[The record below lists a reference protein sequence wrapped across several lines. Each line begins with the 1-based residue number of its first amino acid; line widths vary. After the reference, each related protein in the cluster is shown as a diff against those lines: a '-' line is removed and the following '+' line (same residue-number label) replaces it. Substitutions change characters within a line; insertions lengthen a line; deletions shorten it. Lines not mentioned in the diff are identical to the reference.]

1 MGLISSSI
9 PNFVNGISQQ
19 PFTLR
24 LASQGEMQENGFST
38 VSQGLKKRPPTKHMG
53 KISDPPL
60 SGEGAFVHFI
70 NRDETERYIVAI
82 LLGDLKVFD
91 MAGKE
96 QVVHFPHGKAYLSA
110 ALPQTQFRATSVAD
124 YTFILNRTVYTQEA
138 YPYTNQPKRGY
149 EALINVKAGNYGK
162 TYAIIMNG
170 ELAASFTTPNGDNAN
185 QGPQVATDYIASR
198 LREQMVDK
206 FNRRVQAITNIVWET
221 SVVGAGEQN
230 ITYYTGATFNLEAGA
245 MTSNSTIFVDGVQCP
260 LLDASDGKF
269 RVTFGIRTTPPSLQ
283 AYLYQGN
290 GVQVEQSGH
299 VLWIKS
305 NDDFTLAC
313 DDGVAGNAMVVI
325 KNKLQH
331 FSDLPNRCPVDG
343 FAVEI
348 TGDSGSTFDNHWVKY
363 DMSGGAASNGVWK
376 ETCEPGLSVGMYW
389 FTMPWALV
397 REANGTFTFKS
408 LTWGTRK
415 VGDDK
420 SNPHPSFM
428 NRKINDVFFYR
439 NRLGLLCDENIIF
452 SEAGEYFNFYRT
464 TVTQLTDSEPI
475 DVTVSHNKVSIL
487 EHAIPFNKQLLI
499 FSEQTQF
506 VIDQNELLSPK
517 TISVKMATE
526 FPCSPNCKPVPVG
539 KNVYFVAE
547 KGDWSAVR
555 EYYADFNN
563 LSNDSQ
569 DVTGHVTKY
578 IPKGVFKIAVSTNED
593 ILCLVTNKEPNV
605 LYTYKYFWANNEK
618 LQSAWSKWV
627 FPAGN
632 IIINA
637 EFMQSELLLLVSRF
651 DGVFLE
657 KMNLSLGYSEANEPY
672 PVMLDRKRTVSKAT
686 VTYDSATNKTR
697 YSDSLGTAPSEV
709 NFAVTATGGNKKAGV
724 VLPVKTDATGS
735 YVEGDFTGTDLI
747 VGRQYSL
754 KYMLSPI
761 TMKTAQ
767 AGGGQKSDTEGRLQ
781 LRKIAFNYADTG
793 FFDVLVKPH
802 NRNTYKYRYAGKT
815 LGNET
820 ATIGQSSFDT
830 GRFLVPVMSRNV
842 DTQITIINDSPI
854 PCSILSAD
862 WEGFYVKRSQAV

>member
-24 LASQGEMQENGFST
+24 LASQGERQENGFST
-38 VSQGLKKRPPTKHMG
+38 VSQGLKKRPPTKHIA
-53 KISDPPL
+53 KIYDTPL
-60 SGEGAFVHFI
+60 AGSGAFVHII
-70 NRDETERYIVAI
+70 NRDEVERYIVVI
-82 LLGDLKVFD
+82 LNGDLKVFD
-91 MAGKE
+91 MDGNQKT
-96 QVVHFPHGKAYLSA
+96 VNFPNGKAYLSA

-124 YTFILNRTVYTQEA
+124 YTFILNRTVDIQEA
-138 YPYTNQPKRGY
+138 APYTNQPKRGY

-162 TYAIIMNG
+162 TYSVYVNG
-170 ELAASFTTPNGDNAN
+170 GLAASVTTPNGDNAD

-221 SVVGAGEQN
+221 SVGGDGEWN

-245 MTSNSTIFVDGVQCP
+245 RISNSTIFVDGVQCP

-269 RVTFGIRTTPPSLQ
+269 RVSFGIRTTPPGLQ
-283 AYLYQGN
+283 AFLYQDN
-290 GVQVEQSGH
+290 GVQIEQSGH
-299 VLWIKS
+299 VLWIKA
-305 NDDFTLAC
+305 NGDFTIAC

-397 REANGTFTFKS
+397 REANGSFTFKA

-415 VGDDK
+415 VGDAK

-428 NRKINDVFFYR
+428 DRKLNDVFFYR

-475 DVTVSHNKVSIL
+475 DVTVSHTKVSIL

-499 FSEQTQF
+499 FSGQTQF

-593 ILCLVTNKEPNV
+593 ILCLMTNKAPNV
-605 LYTYKYFWANNEK
+605 LYTYKYFWVNNEK

-632 IIINA
+632 NIINA
-637 EFMQSELLLLVSRF
+637 EFLQSELLLVVSRV

-657 KMNLSLGYSEANEPY
+657 KMNLSLGYSEPREPY
-672 PVMLDRKRTVSKAT
+672 PVMLDRKRLVDAAT
-686 VTYDSATNKTR
+686 TYLDNGKTR
-697 YSDSLGTAPSEV
+697 YPCLMETAPGEV
-709 NFAVTATGGNKKAGV
+709 IMAVTATGGTKKAGA
-724 VLPVKTDATGS
+724 VLPVKMDATGP

-754 KYMLSPI
+754 VYMLSPI
-761 TMKTAQ
+761 TMKAAQ
-767 AGGGQKSDTEGRLQ
+767 AGGGQKADTEGRLQ
-781 LRKIAFNYADTG
+781 IRKIAFNYADTG
-793 FFDVLVKPH
+793 FFDVWVKPH
-802 NRNTYKYRYAGKT
+802 NRNTYKYRYAGKI
-815 LGNET
+815 LGIET
-820 ATIGQSSFDT
+820 AAIGQPSFDT

-842 DTQITIINDSPI
+842 DTQITIINDSPL

>member
-19 PFTLR
+19 PYTLR

-38 VSQGLKKRPPTKHMG
+38 VSQGLKKRPPTKHIA
-53 KISDPPL
+53 KISDTPL
-60 SGEGAFVHFI
+60 AGEGAFVHII
-70 NRDETERYIVAI
+70 NRDEVERYIVI
-82 LLGDLKVFD
+82 IMNGDLKVFD

-96 QVVHFPHGKAYLSA
+96 QVVRFPHGKYYLSA

-124 YTFILNRTVYTQEA
+124 YTFILNRTVKITEA
-138 YPYTNQPKRGY
+138 TPYTNQPKRGY

-162 TYAIIMNG
+162 TYAIIVNG

-198 LREQMVDK
+198 LREQLVDK

-221 SVVGAGEQN
+221 SVGGDGEQN

-245 MTSNSTIFVDGVQCP
+245 MISNSTIFIAGVQNP
-260 LLDASDGKF
+260 LLEASDGKF
-269 RVTFGIRTTPPSLQ
+269 RVSFGILTTPPSLQ

-290 GVQVEQSGH
+290 GVSVEQSGH
-299 VLWIKS
+299 VLWIWS
-305 NDDFTLAC
+305 NVDFTIAC
-313 DDGVAGNAMVVI
+313 EDGFGGNAMVAI
-325 KNKLQH
+325 KNKVQH
-331 FSDLPNRCPVDG
+331 FSDLPNRCPVDA

-348 TGDSGSTFDNHWVKY
+348 AGDSGSTYDNHWVKF
-363 DMSGGAASNGVWK
+363 DMSDGVTSSGVWK
-376 ETCEPGLSVGMYW
+376 ETCEPGLSTGMYW
-389 FTMPWALV
+389 LPMPWGLI
-397 REANGTFTFKS
+397 READGSFTCKS

-415 VGDDK
+415 VGDAK

-428 NRKINDVFFYR
+428 NRTLNDVFFYR

-475 DVTVSHNKVSIL
+475 DVTVSHTKVSIL

-499 FSEQTQF
+499 FSGQTQF

-526 FPCSPNCKPVPVG
+526 FPCSPHCKPVPVG

-569 DVTGHVTKY
+569 DVTGHVSKY

-593 ILCLVTNKEPNV
+593 ILCLMTNKEPNV
-605 LYTYKYFWANNEK
+605 LYTYKYFWANSEK
-618 LQSAWSKWV
+618 LQSSWSKWV

-632 IIINA
+632 NIINA
-637 EFMQSELLLLVSRF
+637 EFLQSELLLVVSRF

-657 KMNLSLGYSEANEPY
+657 KMNLSLGYSEPSEPY
-672 PVMLDRKRTVSKAT
+672 PVLLDRKRLVSAAT
-686 VTYDSATNKTR
+686 TYLDNGKTR
-697 YSDSLGTAPSEV
+697 YPDLLGTAQGEV
-709 NFAVTATGGNKKAGV
+709 IMAVTATGGNKKAGV
-724 VLPVKTDATGS
+724 VLPVKTDATGP

-754 KYMLSPI
+754 VYMLSPI

-793 FFDVLVKPH
+793 FFDVLVKPY

-820 ATIGQSSFDT
+820 STIGQPSFDT
-830 GRFLVPVMSRNV
+830 GRFLVPVMSRNI
-842 DTQITIINDSPI
+842 DTQITIINDSTL

-862 WEGFYVKRSQAV
+862 WEGFYVKRSQTV

>member
-96 QVVHFPHGKAYLSA
+96 QVVHFPNGKAYLSA

-124 YTFILNRTVYTQEA
+124 YTFILNRTVDIQEA
-138 YPYTNQPKRGY
+138 APYTNQPKRGY

-206 FNRRVQAITNIVWET
+206 FNRRLQAITNIVWET
-221 SVVGAGEQN
+221 SGGWDGEQN
-230 ITYYTGATFNLEAGA
+230 ITYYTGATFNLEEGA
-245 MTSNSTIFVDGVQCP
+245 MISNSTVFVDGVQRP

-305 NDDFTLAC
+305 NVDFTIAC

-397 REANGTFTFKS
+397 REANGSFTFKA

-415 VGDDK
+415 VGDAK

-428 NRKINDVFFYR
+428 DRKLNDVFFYR
-439 NRLGLLCDENIIF
+439 NRLGLLCGENIIF

-499 FSEQTQF
+499 FSGQTQF

-526 FPCSPNCKPVPVG
+526 FPCSVNCKPVPVG
-539 KNVYFVAE
+539 KNVYFVAD

-555 EYYADFNN
+555 EYYADLNN

-724 VLPVKTDATGS
+724 VLPVKTDTTGP

-754 KYMLSPI
+754 VYRLSPI
-761 TMKTAQ
+761 TMKAAQ

-793 FFDVLVKPH
+793 FFDVWVKPH

-820 ATIGQSSFDT
+820 VTVGQPSFDT

-842 DTQITIINDSPI
+842 DTQITIINDSPL

>member
-1 MGLISSSI
+1 MI
-9 PNFVNGISQQ
+9 
-19 PFTLR
+19 
-24 LASQGEMQENGFST
+24 
-38 VSQGLKKRPPTKHMG
+38 
-53 KISDPPL
+53 
-60 SGEGAFVHFI
+60 
-70 NRDETERYIVAI
+70 I
-82 LLGDLKVFD
+82 LNGDLKVFD
-91 MAGKE
+91 MDGNQKT
-96 QVVHFPHGKAYLSA
+96 VNFPNGKAYLSA
-110 ALPQTQFRATSVAD
+110 ALPQTQFKATSVAD
-124 YTFILNRTVYTQEA
+124 YTFILNRTVAVAED
-138 YPYTNQPKRGY
+138 TNHTTHPPRGY

-162 TYAIIMNG
+162 TYAVFGNG
-170 ELAASFTTPNGDNAN
+170 ELAASVTTPNGDNAN

-198 LREQMVDK
+198 LRVQMVDK
-206 FNRRVQAITNIVWET
+206 YNRRVQEITNIVWET
-221 SVVGAGEQN
+221 SVGFAGEQDS
-230 ITYYTGATFNLEAGA
+230 TYYTGVSFNLEAGA
-245 MTSNSTIFVDGVQCP
+245 WNHNSTFFVDGVQYP

-269 RVTFGIRTTPPSLQ
+269 RVSFGTRTTPPGLQ
-283 AYLYQGN
+283 AYFYQGN
-290 GVQVEQSGH
+290 GVQFEQSGH
-299 VLWIKS
+299 VIWVKA
-305 NDDFTLAC
+305 NGDFTIAC
-313 DDGVAGNAMVVI
+313 DDGFAGNAMVVI
-325 KNKLQH
+325 KNKIQR

-348 TGDSGSTFDNHWVKY
+348 TGDSGSAFDNHWVKY
-363 DMSGGAASNGVWK
+363 DMSGGATSNGIWK
-376 ETCEPGLSVGMYW
+376 ETCAPGLSAGMHW
-389 FTMPWALV
+389 NTMPHALV
-397 REANGTFTFKS
+397 READGSFTFKS
-408 LTWGTRK
+408 LTWGQRK

-428 NRKINDVFFYR
+428 NRPLNDVFFYR

-475 DVTVSHNKVSIL
+475 DVTVSHTKVSIL
-487 EHAIPFNKQLLI
+487 EHAIPFNKQLLV
-499 FSEQTQF
+499 FSGQTQF

-517 TISVKMATE
+517 SISVKMATE
-526 FPCSPNCKPVPVG
+526 FPCSTNCKPVPVG

-555 EYYADFNN
+555 EYYADLNS

-569 DVTGHVTKY
+569 DVTGHVSKY
-578 IPKGVFKIAVSTNED
+578 IPKGVFKIAVSINED
-593 ILCLVTNKEPNV
+593 ILCLMTNEEPNV
-605 LYTYKYFWANNEK
+605 LYTYKYFWANTEK

-632 IIINA
+632 NIINA
-637 EFMQSELLLLVSRF
+637 EFLQSELLLVVSRF

-657 KMNLSLGYSEANEPY
+657 KMNLSLGYSEPREPY
-672 PVMLDRKRTVSKAT
+672 PVLLDRKRLVSKDT
-686 VTYDSATNKTR
+686 VTYDSATKKTR
-697 YSDSLGTAPSEV
+697 YPDLLGTAQGEV
-709 NFAVTATGGNKKAGV
+709 IMAVTATGGTEKAGV
-724 VLPVKTDATGS
+724 VLPVKTDATGP

-754 KYMLSPI
+754 VYMLSPI

-793 FFDVLVKPH
+793 FFDVWVKPY

-820 ATIGQSSFDT
+820 ATIGQPSFDT

-842 DTQITIINDSPI
+842 ATQITIINDSPL

-862 WEGFYVKRSQAV
+862 WEGYYVKRSQAV

>member
-24 LASQGEMQENGFST
+24 MVSQGELQENGFST
-38 VSQGLKKRPPTKHMG
+38 VSQGLKKRPPTKHLA

-60 SGEGAFVHFI
+60 SGAGAFVHII
-70 NRDETERYIVAI
+70 NRDDVERYMVAI
-82 LLGDLKVFD
+82 MLGDLKVFD

-110 ALPQTQFRATSVAD
+110 AIPQSQFKATSVAD
-124 YTFILNRTVYTQEA
+124 YTFILNRTVYVQEA
-138 YPYTNQPKRGY
+138 APYTNQPKRGY

-162 TYAIIMNG
+162 TYAITVNG

-185 QGPQVATDYIASR
+185 QAPQVAPEFIASR

-206 FNRRVQAITNIVWET
+206 YNRRVQAITNIVWET
-221 SVVGAGEQN
+221 SGGWDGEQN
-230 ITYYTGATFNLEAGA
+230 STYYTGATFNLEEGA
-245 MTSNSTIFVDGVQCP
+245 STSNSTIFVDGVQCP
-260 LLDASDGKF
+260 MLDASDGKF

-305 NDDFTLAC
+305 NVDFTIAC
-313 DDGVAGNAMVVI
+313 DDGFAGNAMLVI
-325 KNKLQH
+325 KNKLRH

-348 TGDSGSTFDNHWVKY
+348 TGDSGSSFDNHWVKY

-389 FTMPWALV
+389 YTMPWALV
-397 REANGTFTFKS
+397 REANGSFTFKS
-408 LTWGTRK
+408 LTWGQRK
-415 VGDDK
+415 VGDAK

-428 NRKINDVFFYR
+428 GRKLNDVFFYR

-475 DVTVSHNKVSIL
+475 DVTVTHNKVSIL
-487 EHAIPFNKQLLI
+487 EHAIPFNKQLLV

-555 EYYADFNN
+555 EYYADLNN

-593 ILCLVTNKEPNV
+593 ILCLMTNKEPNV
-605 LYTYKYFWANNEK
+605 LYIYKYFWANSEK

-627 FPAGN
+627 FPAG
-632 IIINA
+632 ITIINA
-637 EFMQSELLLLVSRF
+637 EFLQSELLLVVDRV

-672 PVMLDRKRTVSKAT
+672 PVLLDRKRTVSKNT
-686 VTYDSATNKTR
+686 MTYDSATNKTR
-697 YSDSLGTAPSEV
+697 YPDLLGTAQGEV
-709 NFAVTATGGNKKAGV
+709 IMAVTATGGTKKAGV
-724 VLPVKTDATGS
+724 VLPVKTDDTGP

-747 VGRQYSL
+747 VGRQYSFV
-754 KYMLSPI
+754 YRLSPI
-761 TMKTAQ
+761 TMKAAQ

-793 FFDVLVKPH
+793 FFDVWVKPH

-820 ATIGQSSFDT
+820 STIGQPSFDT

-842 DTQITIINDSPI
+842 DTQITIVNDSPL

>member
-38 VSQGLKKRPPTKHMG
+38 VSQGLKKRPPTKHIA
-53 KISDPPL
+53 KIYDPPL
-60 SGEGAFVHFI
+60 SGEGAFVHII
-70 NRDETERYIVAI
+70 NRDEVERYIVTI
-82 LLGDLKVFD
+82 LRGDLKVFD
-91 MAGKE
+91 MAGNA
-96 QVVHFPHGKAYLSA
+96 QVVNFPNGKAYLSA

-124 YTFILNRTVYTQEA
+124 YTFILNRTVDIQEA

-162 TYAIIMNG
+162 TYSVFVNG
-170 ELAASFTTPNGDNAN
+170 ELAASVTTPNGDNAN

-206 FNRRVQAITNIVWET
+206 FNRRVQAITNIVWEK
-221 SVVGAGEQN
+221 SLVGDGEQN

-245 MTSNSTIFVDGVQCP
+245 MISNSTIFVDGVQCP

-269 RVTFGIRTTPPSLQ
+269 RVTFGIRTTPPGLQ
-283 AYLYQGN
+283 AFLYQGN
-290 GVQVEQSGH
+290 GVQIEQSGH
-299 VLWIKS
+299 VLWVKA
-305 NDDFTLAC
+305 NGDFTIAC
-313 DDGVAGNAMVVI
+313 DDGFAGNAMVVI
-325 KNKLQH
+325 KNKVQR

-397 REANGTFTFKS
+397 REANGSFTFKA

-415 VGDDK
+415 VGDAK

-428 NRKINDVFFYR
+428 DRKLNDVFFYR

-475 DVTVSHNKVSIL
+475 DVTVSHTKVSIL

-499 FSEQTQF
+499 FSGQTQF
-506 VIDQNELLSPK
+506 VIDHNELLSPK

-526 FPCSPNCKPVPVG
+526 FPCSTHCKPVPVG

-569 DVTGHVTKY
+569 DVTGHITKY

-593 ILCLVTNKEPNV
+593 ILCLMTNKEPNV
-605 LYTYKYFWANNEK
+605 LYTYKYFWVNNEK

-637 EFMQSELLLLVSRF
+637 EFLQSELLLLVSRV

-672 PVMLDRKRTVSKAT
+672 PVLLDRKRIVSKDT
-686 VTYDSATNKTR
+686 VTYNSATNKTR
-697 YSDSLGTAPSEV
+697 YPDLLGTAPGEV
-709 NFAVTATGGNKKAGV
+709 IMAVTATGGTKKAGV
-724 VLPVKTDATGS
+724 VLPVKMDATGP

-754 KYMLSPI
+754 VYMLSPI
-761 TMKTAQ
+761 TMKAAQ

-793 FFDVLVKPH
+793 FFDVWVKPH

-815 LGNET
+815 LGIET
-820 ATIGQSSFDT
+820 ATIGQPSFDT

>member
-19 PFTLR
+19 PSTLR

-38 VSQGLKKRPPTKHMG
+38 VSQGLKKRPPTKHIA
-53 KISDPPL
+53 KISDTPL
-60 SGEGAFVHFI
+60 AGEGAFVHII
-70 NRDETERYIVAI
+70 NRDEVERYIVI
-82 LLGDLKVFD
+82 IMNGDLKVFD
-91 MAGKE
+91 MAGNEK
-96 QVVHFPHGKAYLSA
+96 VVRFPNGKAYLSA

-124 YTFILNRTVYTQEA
+124 YTFILNRTVYIQEA
-138 YPYTNQPKRGY
+138 APYTNQPKRGY

-162 TYAIIMNG
+162 TYAIIING
-170 ELAASFTTPNGDNAN
+170 ELVASVTTPNGDNAD
-185 QGPQVATDYIASR
+185 QGPLVSTDYIASR
-198 LREQMVDK
+198 LRVQMVDK
-206 FNRRVQAITNIVWET
+206 YNRRVQAITNIVWET
-221 SVVGAGEQN
+221 SVGGDGEQI

-245 MTSNSTIFVDGVQCP
+245 MISNSTIFVDGVQCP

-305 NDDFTLAC
+305 NVDFTIAC
-313 DDGVAGNAMVVI
+313 DDGFANNAMVAI
-325 KNKLQH
+325 KNKVQH
-331 FSDLPNRCPVDG
+331 FSDLPNRCPVDA

-348 TGDSGSTFDNHWVKY
+348 AGDSGSTFDNHWVKF
-363 DMSGGAASNGVWK
+363 DMSDGVTSSGVWK
-376 ETCEPGLSVGMYW
+376 ETCAPGLSVGMYW

-397 REANGTFTFKS
+397 READGSFTFKA

-415 VGDDK
+415 VGDAK

-428 NRKINDVFFYR
+428 NRRLNDVFFYR
-439 NRLGLLCDENIIF
+439 NRLGLLCDESIIF

-475 DVTVSHNKVSIL
+475 DVNVSHTKVSIL
-487 EHAIPFNKQLLI
+487 EHAIPFNKQLLV
-499 FSEQTQF
+499 FSGQTQF

-517 TISVKMATE
+517 SISVKMATE
-526 FPCSPNCKPVPVG
+526 FSCSTNCKPVPVG

-555 EYYADFNN
+555 EYYADFSN

-569 DVTGHVTKY
+569 DVTGHVSKY

-593 ILCLVTNKEPNV
+593 ILCLMTNKEPNV
-605 LYTYKYFWANNEK
+605 LYTYKYFWANSEK

-632 IIINA
+632 NIINA
-637 EFMQSELLLLVSRF
+637 EFLQSELLLVVSRY

-672 PVMLDRKRTVSKAT
+672 QVLLDRKRIVSAST
-686 VTYDSATNKTR
+686 TYLDNGKTR
-697 YSDSLGTAPSEV
+697 YPCLLGTAPSEV
-709 NFAVTATGGNKKAGV
+709 SYAVTATGGSKKAGV
-724 VLPVKTDATGS
+724 ILPVKTDGIGP
-735 YVEGDFTGTDLI
+735 YVEGDYTGVDLI
-747 VGRQYSL
+747 VGRQYSFV
-754 KYMLSPI
+754 YRLSPV

-820 ATIGQSSFDT
+820 STIGQPSFDT

-842 DTQITIINDSPI
+842 DTQITIINDSPL

>member
-38 VSQGLKKRPPTKHMG
+38 VSQGLKKRPPTKHIA
-53 KISDPPL
+53 KISDTPL
-60 SGEGAFVHFI
+60 AGSGAFVHII
-70 NRDETERYIVAI
+70 NRDEVERYIVVI
-82 LLGDLKVFD
+82 LNGDLKVFD

-96 QVVHFPHGKAYLSA
+96 QVVRFPHGKAYLSA

-124 YTFILNRTVYTQEA
+124 YTFILNRTVDIQEA
-138 YPYTNQPKRGY
+138 IAFTNHPKRGY

-162 TYAIIMNG
+162 TYAIIING

-206 FNRRVQAITNIVWET
+206 YNRRAQSITNIVWET
-221 SVVGAGEQN
+221 SVGGDGEQIIN
-230 ITYYTGATFNLEAGA
+230 YYTGATFNLEGGA
-245 MTSNSTIFVDGVQCP
+245 MISNSTIFVDGVQSP

-269 RVTFGIRTTPPSLQ
+269 RVSFGIRTTPPGLQ
-283 AYLYQGN
+283 AYLYPGN

-299 VLWIKS
+299 VLWIRA
-305 NDDFTLAC
+305 NGDFTIAC
-313 DDGVAGNAMVVI
+313 DDGFAGNAMVAI
-325 KNKLQH
+325 KNKIQR

-348 TGDSGSTFDNHWVKY
+348 TGDSGSSFDNQWVKF
-363 DMSGGAASNGVWK
+363 DMSGGVISSGVWK
-376 ETCEPGLSVGMYW
+376 ETCEPGLSTGMYW
-389 FTMPWALV
+389 FMMPWALI
-397 REANGTFTFKS
+397 READGSFTCKS

-415 VGDDK
+415 VGDAK

-428 NRKINDVFFYR
+428 NRKLNDVFFYR

-475 DVTVSHNKVSIL
+475 DVTVSHTKVSIL

-499 FSEQTQF
+499 FSGQTQF
-506 VIDQNELLSPK
+506 VIDQNDILSPK

-526 FPCSPNCKPVPVG
+526 FPCSVNCKPVPVG

-555 EYYADFNN
+555 EYYADPNSV
-563 LSNDSQ
+563 SNDSQ
-569 DVTGHVTKY
+569 DVTGHVNKY
-578 IPKGVFKIAVSTNED
+578 IPSDVFKITPSTNED
-593 ILCLVTNKEPNV
+593 IMCLMSNKETNA
-605 LYTYKYFWANNEK
+605 LYVYKYFWANNEK
-618 LQSAWSKWV
+618 LQSAWSKWT

-632 IIINA
+632 NIINA
-637 EFMQSELLLLVSRF
+637 EFLQSELLLVVSRI

-657 KMNLSLGYSEANEPY
+657 KMNLSMGYSEPREPY
-672 PVMLDRKRTVSKAT
+672 PVLLDRKLIVPAST
-686 VTYDSATNKTR
+686 TYLDNGKTR
-697 YSDSLGTAPSEV
+697 YPYLLDTALGEV
-709 NFAVTATGGNKKAGV
+709 IYAVTATGGTKKAGV
-724 VLPVKTDATGS
+724 VLPVKTDATGT

-754 KYMLSPI
+754 VYMLSPI
-761 TMKTAQ
+761 TMKAAQ

-793 FFDVLVKPH
+793 FFDVWVKPY

-820 ATIGQSSFDT
+820 ATIGQTSFDT
-830 GRFLVPVMSRNV
+830 GRFLVPVMSRNI
-842 DTQITIINDSPI
+842 DTQITIVNDSPL

>member
-1 MGLISSSI
+1 MGLLSSSI

-38 VSQGLKKRPPTKHMG
+38 VSQGLKKRPPTKHIA
-53 KISDPPL
+53 KISDTPL
-60 SGEGAFVHFI
+60 SDKEAFVHII
-70 NRDETERYIVAI
+70 NRDEVERYIVVI
-82 LLGDLKVFD
+82 LNGDLKVFD
-91 MAGKE
+91 MAGNE
-96 QVVHFPHGKAYLSA
+96 QVVNFPNGKAYLSA

-124 YTFILNRTVYTQEA
+124 YTFILNRTVPVAEATGYTTH
-138 YPYTNQPKRGY
+138 PPRGY

-162 TYAIIMNG
+162 TYAVIVNG
-170 ELAASFTTPNGDNAN
+170 ELAASVTTPNGDRAD

-198 LREQMVDK
+198 LRERLVDK
-206 FNRRVQAITNIVWET
+206 YNRRVQAITNIVWET
-221 SVVGAGEQN
+221 SGGWDGEQN
-230 ITYYTGATFNLEAGA
+230 ITYYTGATFNLEEGA
-245 MTSNSTIFVDGVQCP
+245 LISNSTIFVDGVPCP
-260 LLDASDGKF
+260 LLEASDGKF
-269 RVTFGIRTTPPSLQ
+269 LVPFSIRTTPPVLQ
-283 AYLYQGN
+283 AFLYQGN

-299 VLWIKS
+299 VLWIKAKG
-305 NDDFTLAC
+305 DFTIAC
-313 DDGVAGNAMVVI
+313 DDGFAGNAMVAI
-325 KNKLQH
+325 KNKVQH

-348 TGDSGSTFDNHWVKY
+348 TGDTGSSFDNHWVKF
-363 DMSGGAASNGVWK
+363 DMSGGATSNGVWK
-376 ETCEPGLSVGMYW
+376 ETCAPGLSIGMHW
-389 FTMPWALV
+389 DTMPWALV
-397 REANGTFTFKS
+397 READGSFTFKR
-408 LTWGTRK
+408 LTWGQRK
-415 VGDDK
+415 VGDAK
-420 SNPHPSFM
+420 SNPNPSFL
-428 NRKINDVFFYR
+428 NRPLNDVFFYR

-475 DVTVSHNKVSIL
+475 DVAVSHTKVSIL
-487 EHAIPFNKQLLI
+487 EHAIPFNKQLLV
-499 FSEQTQF
+499 FSGQTQF

-526 FPCSPNCKPVPVG
+526 FPCSTNCKPVHVG

-578 IPKGVFKIAVSTNED
+578 IPSGVFKITASTNED
-593 ILCLVTNKEPNV
+593 ILCLMTNKEPNV
-605 LYTYKYFWANNEK
+605 LYVYKYFWANNEK
-618 LQSAWSKWV
+618 LQSAWSKWT

-637 EFMQSELLLLVSRF
+637 EFLQSELLLLVSRY

-672 PVMLDRKRTVSKAT
+672 PVLLDRKWPVSKDT

-697 YSDSLGTAPSEV
+697 YPDLLGTAQGEV
-709 NFAVTATGGNKKAGV
+709 IMAVTATGGNKKAGV
-724 VLPVKTDATGS
+724 VLPVKTDATGP

-747 VGRQYSL
+747 VGRQYSFV
-754 KYMLSPI
+754 YMLSPI
-761 TMKTAQ
+761 TMKAAQ

-781 LRKIAFNYADTG
+781 IRKIAFNYADTG
-793 FFDVLVKPH
+793 FFDVWVKPH
-802 NRNTYKYRYAGKT
+802 NRNTYKYRYAGKI
-815 LGNET
+815 LGSET
-820 ATIGQSSFDT
+820 TTIGQPSFDT
-830 GRFLVPVMSRNV
+830 GRFLVPVMSRNI
-842 DTQITIINDSPI
+842 DTQITIINDSPLQ
-854 PCSILSAD
+854 CSILSAD

>member
-1 MGLISSSI
+1 M
-9 PNFVNGISQQ
+9 
-19 PFTLR
+19 
-24 LASQGEMQENGFST
+24 
-38 VSQGLKKRPPTKHMG
+38 
-53 KISDPPL
+53 
-60 SGEGAFVHFI
+60 
-70 NRDETERYIVAI
+70 
-82 LLGDLKVFD
+82 
-91 MAGKE
+91 
-96 QVVHFPHGKAYLSA
+96 
-110 ALPQTQFRATSVAD
+110 AD
-124 YTFILNRTVYTQEA
+124 YTFILNRTVYIQEA

-170 ELAASFTTPNGDNAN
+170 ELAAAYTTPNGDNAN

-221 SVVGAGEQN
+221 SLGGDGEQIIN
-230 ITYYTGATFNLEAGA
+230 YYTGATFNLEAGA
-245 MTSNSTIFVDGVQCP
+245 STSNSTIFVDGVQCP
-260 LLDASDGKF
+260 LLEAPNGQF

-290 GVQVEQSGH
+290 GVQVEQSGS

-305 NDDFTLAC
+305 NVDFTIAC
-313 DDGVAGNAMVVI
+313 DDGFAGNAMMAI
-325 KNKLQH
+325 KNKVQH

-348 TGDSGSTFDNHWVKY
+348 AGDTSSSFDNHWVKY
-363 DMSGGAASNGVWK
+363 DMSGGATSNGVWR
-376 ETCEPGLSVGMYW
+376 ETCEPGLSTGMYW
-389 FTMPWALV
+389 FTMPWALI
-397 REANGTFTFKS
+397 REANGTFTFK
-408 LTWGTRK
+408 LLPWGTRK
-415 VGDDK
+415 VGDAK

-428 NRKINDVFFYR
+428 NRRLNDVFFYR
-439 NRLGLLCDENIIF
+439 NRLGLLCDENILF

-475 DVTVSHNKVSIL
+475 DVSVTHTKVSIL
-487 EHAIPFNKQLLI
+487 EHAIPFNKQLLV
-499 FSEQTQF
+499 FSRHTQF

-526 FPCSPNCKPVPVG
+526 FPCNTNCKPVPVG

-578 IPKGVFKIAVSTNED
+578 IPSGVFKITASPNED
-593 ILCLVTNKEPNV
+593 ILCLMTNKEPNV
-605 LYTYKYFWANNEK
+605 LYVYKYFWANNEK

-637 EFMQSELLLLVSRF
+637 EFLQSELLLVVSRF

-686 VTYDSATNKTR
+686 MTYDSATNKTR
-697 YSDSLGTAPSEV
+697 YKDSLGTAPSEV

-754 KYMLSPI
+754 VYMLSPI
-761 TMKTAQ
+761 TIKAAQ

-815 LGNET
+815 LGVET
-820 ATIGQSSFDT
+820 TTIGQPSFDT

-842 DTQITIINDSPI
+842 DTQITIINDSPL

>member
-38 VSQGLKKRPPTKHMG
+38 VSQGLKKRPPTKHIA
-53 KISDPPL
+53 KISDTPL
-60 SGEGAFVHFI
+60 ADSGAFVHII
-70 NRDETERYIVAI
+70 NRDEVERYIVVI
-82 LLGDLKVFD
+82 QNGDLKVFD
-91 MAGKE
+91 MDGNQKT
-96 QVVHFPHGKAYLSA
+96 VNFPNGKAYLSA
-110 ALPQTQFRATSVAD
+110 ASPQTQFRATSVAD
-124 YTFILNRTVYTQEA
+124 YTFILNRTVTVTEATAYT
-138 YPYTNQPKRGY
+138 THPKRGY

-162 TYAIIMNG
+162 TYAVFGNG
-170 ELAASFTTPNGDNAN
+170 ELAAVFTTPNGDNAN
-185 QGPQVATDYIASR
+185 QGPQVSTEFIASR
-198 LREQMVDK
+198 LREQLVDK
-206 FNRRVQAITNIVWET
+206 YNRRVQSITNIVWET
-221 SVVGAGEQN
+221 SGGWDGESN

-245 MTSNSTIFVDGVQCP
+245 MLSNSTIFVDGVQCP
-260 LLDASDGKF
+260 LLYASDDKF

-299 VLWIKS
+299 VLWIKA
-305 NDDFTLAC
+305 NGDFTIAC
-313 DDGVAGNAMVVI
+313 DDGFAGNAMVAI
-325 KNKLQH
+325 KNKVQH

-348 TGDSGSTFDNHWVKY
+348 AGDTGSSFDNHWVKY
-363 DMSGGAASNGVWK
+363 DMSGGATSNGVWK
-376 ETCEPGLSVGMYW
+376 ETCEPGLSVGMHW
-389 FTMPWALV
+389 DTMPWALV
-397 REANGTFTFKS
+397 READGSFTFKR

-415 VGDDK
+415 VGDAK
-420 SNPHPSFM
+420 SNPNPSFL
-428 NRKINDVFFYR
+428 NRPLNDVFFYR

-475 DVTVSHNKVSIL
+475 DVAVSHAKVSIL

-499 FSEQTQF
+499 FSGQTQF
-506 VIDQNELLSPK
+506 VIDQNDILSPK
-517 TISVKMATE
+517 TVSVKMATE
-526 FPCSPNCKPVPVG
+526 FTCSVNCKPVPVG

-569 DVTGHVTKY
+569 DVTGHVAKY
-578 IPKGVFKIAVSTNED
+578 IPSGVFKITTSTNED
-593 ILCLVTNKEPNV
+593 ILCLMTNKEPNV
-605 LYTYKYFWANNEK
+605 LYVYKYFWANSEK
-618 LQSAWSKWV
+618 LQSAWSKWT

-637 EFMQSELLLLVSRF
+637 EFLQSELLLVVSRY

-657 KMNLSLGYSEANEPY
+657 KMNLSLGYSEPSEPY
-672 PVMLDRKRTVSKAT
+672 PVLLDRKRTVSKDT
-686 VTYDSATNKTR
+686 VTYDYATNKTR
-697 YSDSLGTAPSEV
+697 YPDLLETAQGEV
-709 NFAVTATGGNKKAGV
+709 IMAVTATGGNEKAGV
-724 VLPVKTDATGS
+724 VLPVKTDDTGP

-747 VGRQYSL
+747 VGRQYSFV
-754 KYMLSPI
+754 YMLSPI
-761 TMKTAQ
+761 TMKAAQ

-781 LRKIAFNYADTG
+781 IRKIAFNYADTG
-793 FFDVLVKPH
+793 FFDVWVKPH

-815 LGNET
+815 LGLET
-820 ATIGQSSFDT
+820 VTIGQPSFDT

-842 DTQITIINDSPI
+842 DTQITIINDSPLQ
-854 PCSILSAD
+854 CSILSAD

>member
-24 LASQGEMQENGFST
+24 MVSQGEMQENGFST
-38 VSQGLKKRPPTKHMG
+38 VSQGLKKRPPTKHIA
-53 KISDPPL
+53 KISDTPL
-60 SGEGAFVHFI
+60 DGSGAFVHII
-70 NRDETERYIVAI
+70 NRDEVERYIVII
-82 LLGDLKVFD
+82 LNGDLKVFD

-96 QVVHFPHGKAYLSA
+96 QAVHFPHGKAYLSA
-110 ALPQTQFRATSVAD
+110 AFPQSQFKATSVAD
-124 YTFILNRTVYTQEA
+124 YTFILNRTVDIQEA
-138 YPYTNQPKRGY
+138 APYTNQPKRGY

-170 ELAASFTTPNGDNAN
+170 ELAAAYTTPNGDNAN

-198 LREQMVDK
+198 LREQLVDK
-206 FNRRVQAITNIVWET
+206 YNRRVQEITNIVWET
-221 SVVGAGEQN
+221 SLGWAAEQSFP
-230 ITYYTGATFNLEAGA
+230 YYTGATFNLEAGA

-260 LLDASDGKF
+260 LLEASDGKF
-269 RVTFGIRTTPPSLQ
+269 RVTFGIRATPPSLQ
-283 AYLYQGN
+283 AYLYQGS

-305 NDDFTLAC
+305 NVDFTIAC
-313 DDGVAGNAMVVI
+313 DDGFANNAMVAI
-325 KNKLQH
+325 KNKVRH
-331 FSDLPNRCPVDG
+331 FSDLPNRSPVDG

-348 TGDSGSTFDNHWVKY
+348 AGDSGSSFDNHWVKI
-363 DMSGGAASNGVWK
+363 DMSGGATSNGVWR
-376 ETCEPGLSVGMYW
+376 ETCEPGLSTGMYW
-389 FTMPWALV
+389 YTMPWALV
-397 REANGTFTFKS
+397 REANGSFTCKS

-415 VGDDK
+415 VGDAK

-428 NRKINDVFFYR
+428 NRKLNDVFFYR

-475 DVTVSHNKVSIL
+475 DVAVSHTKISIL
-487 EHAIPFNKQLLI
+487 EHAIPFNKQLLV
-499 FSEQTQF
+499 FSGQSQF
-506 VIDQNELLSPK
+506 ILDQNELLSPK

-526 FPCSPNCKPVPVG
+526 FPCSTNCKPVPVG

-569 DVTGHVTKY
+569 DVTGHVSKY
-578 IPKGVFKIAVSTNED
+578 IPKGVFKIAASTNED
-593 ILCLVTNKEPNV
+593 ILCLMTNKEPNV
-605 LYTYKYFWANNEK
+605 LYTYKYFWANSEK

-632 IIINA
+632 NIINA
-637 EFMQSELLLLVSRF
+637 EFLQSELLLVVSRF
-651 DGVFLE
+651 DGVFIE

-672 PVMLDRKRTVSKAT
+672 PVLLDRKRLVSAAT
-686 VTYDSATNKTR
+686 TYLDNGKTR
-697 YSDSLGTAPSEV
+697 YPDLLGTAQGEV
-709 NFAVTATGGNKKAGV
+709 IMAVTATGGNKKAGV
-724 VLPVKTDATGS
+724 VLPVKTDATGP

-754 KYMLSPI
+754 VYMLSPI

-781 LRKIAFNYADTG
+781 LRKIAFNFADTG
-793 FFDVLVKPH
+793 FFDVWVKPH
-802 NRNTYKYRYAGKT
+802 NRNTYKYRFAGKT
-815 LGNET
+815 LGLET
-820 ATIGQSSFDT
+820 STIGQPSFDT

-842 DTQITIINDSPI
+842 ETQITIINDSPL